1 MTYLECLGLCTRGA
15 LYVHRAVAPLLATRA
30 ESTCT
35 ARSSLAFSSVLDL
48 YGHPRADVPDRCP
61 SETFQSEDTYEPDA
75 SLSVRPYCAERLKLT
90 KTDRP
95 AVALEG
101 LVGSDASP
109 FLLDPVGTILKSDSE
124 LDGVDEVPKPYTDPN
139 Y

>member
-1 MTYLECLGLCTRGA
+1 MALG
-15 LYVHRAVAPLLATRA
+15 
-30 ESTCT
+30 
-35 ARSSLAFSSVLDL
+35 
-48 YGHPRADVPDRCP
+48 ADVPVRCL
-61 SETFQSEDTYEPDA
+61 SETLQSEDTYEPDA

-109 FLLDPVGTILKSDSE
+109 FLQDPVGTILKSDSE
-124 LDGVDEVPKPYTDPN
+124 LDGGDEVPKPYTDPLGHHLLSGKCRACQPQAAN
-139 Y
+139 DYVQRLQRDGASKRRTQAVSQAASTRS

>member
-1 MTYLECLGLCTRGA
+1 MD
-15 LYVHRAVAPLLATRA
+15 LLAPM
-30 ESTCT
+30 
-35 ARSSLAFSSVLDL
+35 SLTGAI
-48 YGHPRADVPDRCP
+48 
-61 SETFQSEDTYEPDA
+61 SEPLQSEDTYEPDA

-124 LDGVDEVPKPYTDPN
+124 LDGGDEVPKPYTDPLLN
-139 Y
+139 SPKLFIELVRRLYARHRVAFSLKRRGAVDIFCVAKKVDEAGVE